1 MKRIVI
7 APDSFKGSLSA
18 PEAAEAIERGI
29 KKADPAYETRLVPMA
44 DGGEG
49 TADCLVKATDGEM
62 VRVMARDPL
71 GREIESGIGLLGG
84 GDGSVG
90 VVEMALSS
98 GLYLIEEHERDPLRT
113 TSYGVGQLIRA
124 ALDQGCRT
132 LILAL
137 GGSATND
144 GGAGMLQALGAEL
157 LDRDGRAIGYGGGE
171 LAKLAS
177 IGIEG
182 LDARLRECEIRVAC
196 DVDNPFVGPRG
207 ASFVF
212 GPQKGATEEVAG
224 QLDRNLTHFADSIEK
239 ALGVSIHDTPGAGAA
254 GGLAG
259 VIMAFLGG
267 SLESG
272 VSMVARYAGLDEA
285 VRTADLV
292 ITGEGRIDGQTAG
305 GKTPYGVAKIA
316 QAHGVPVVV
325 LAGSVGEGIEALYE
339 HGILSVFSI
348 VNRPM
353 TMEEA
358 MNGAA
363 ALLEQSAEQVAR
375 TFRGSSAAARG

>member
-1 MKRIVI
+1 MKKIVI

-29 KKADPAYETRLVPMA
+29 KKAGPAIETRLVPMA

-49 TADCLVKATDGEM
+49 TADCLVRATGGKM
-62 VRVMARDPL
+62 VQVTALDPL
-71 GREIESGIGLLGG
+71 GREIQSGFGVLGG
-84 GDGSVG
+84 SDGSVDGDGSVG

-124 ALDQGCRT
+124 ALDEGCRT

-157 LDRDGRAIGYGGGE
+157 LDSDGRAIGYGGGE

-177 IGIEG
+177 IGIGG
-182 LDARLRECEIRVAC
+182 LDARLRDCEIRVAC

-207 ASFVF
+207 ASHVF
-212 GPQKGATEEVAG
+212 GPQKGASEEVAER
-224 QLDRNLTHFADSIEK
+224 LDRSLSHFADLMEES
-239 ALGVSIHDTPGAGAA
+239 LGIRIHDMPGAGAA

-259 VIMAFLGG
+259 AIMAFLGG

-272 VSMVARYAGLDEA
+272 VSMVARYAGLDSA

-316 QAHGVPVVV
+316 QAHGVPVIV
-325 LAGSVGEGIEALYE
+325 LAGSVGDGIEALYE

-358 MNGAA
+358 MNGADT
-363 ALLEQSAEQVAR
+363 LLEQSAEQVAR
-375 TFRGSSAAARG
+375 TFFR

>member
-1 MKRIVI
+1 MKKIVI

-18 PEAAEAIERGI
+18 PEAAEAIGRGI
-29 KKADPAYETRLVPMA
+29 KKANPAWETVLVPMA

-49 TADCLVKATDGEM
+49 TADCLVKATDGRM
-62 VRVMARDPL
+62 VQVTALDPL
-71 GREIESGIGLLGG
+71 GREIQSGFGVLGG
-84 GDGSVG
+84 GEGSIG
-90 VVEMALSS
+90 IVEMALSS
-98 GLYLIEEHERDPLRT
+98 GLYLIDEHERDPLRT

-157 LDRDGRAIGYGGGE
+157 LDRDGLAIGYGGGE
-171 LAKLAS
+171 LARLAS
-177 IGIEG
+177 IGVEG
-182 LDARLRECEIRVAC
+182 MDARLRDCEIRVAC

-207 ASFVF
+207 ATFVF
-212 GPQKGATEEVAG
+212 GPQKGATEEVAER
-224 QLDRNLTHFADSIEK
+224 LDRNLTHFADVIEGS
-239 ALGVSIHDTPGAGAA
+239 LGVRIHDAPGAGAA

-259 VIMAFLGG
+259 AIMAFLGG

-272 VSMVARYAGLDEA
+272 VSMAARYAGLDEA
-285 VRTADLV
+285 MRNADLV
-292 ITGEGRIDGQTAG
+292 ITGEGRVDGQTAG
-305 GKTPYGVAKIA
+305 GKTPYGVAKLA
-316 QAHGVPVVV
+316 QAHNVPVIV

-353 TMEEA
+353 TMAEA
-358 MNGAA
+358 MNGAE
-363 ALLEQSAEQVAR
+363 ALLEQGAEQIAR
-375 TFRGSSAAARG
+375 TFFRQG

>member
-1 MKRIVI
+1 
-7 APDSFKGSLSA
+7 
-18 PEAAEAIERGI
+18 
-29 KKADPAYETRLVPMA
+29 MA

-49 TADCLVKATDGEM
+49 TADCLVKATDGRM
-62 VRVMARDPL
+62 VQVTALDPL
-71 GREIESGIGLLGG
+71 GREIEAGFGVLGG
-84 GDGSVG
+84 GDGTVG

-98 GLYLIEEHERDPLRT
+98 GLYLIQDHERDPLRT

-124 ALDQGCRT
+124 ALDGGCRT

-157 LDRDGRAIGYGGGE
+157 LDREGRAIGHGGGE
-171 LAKLAS
+171 LARLAN
-177 IGIEG
+177 IGVEG
-182 LDARLRECEIRVAC
+182 LDARLRDCDIRVAC

-207 ASFVF
+207 ASIVF
-212 GPQKGATEEVAG
+212 GPQKGATAEVAE
-224 QLDRNLTHFADSIEK
+224 QLDRHLTHFADVIEE
-239 ALGVSIHDTPGAGAA
+239 ALGVRIHDTPGAGAA

-259 VIMAFLGG
+259 AITAFLGG
-267 SLESG
+267 RLESG
-272 VSMVARYAGLDEA
+272 VAMVARYAGLDAA
-285 VRTADLV
+285 VLDADLV

-305 GKTPYGVAKIA
+305 GKAPYGVAKTA
-316 QAHGVPVVV
+316 QSHGVPVVV

-339 HGILSVFSI
+339 HGVLSLFSI

-363 ALLEQSAEQVAR
+363 GLLEQTAEQVVR
-375 TFRGSSAAARG
+375 TLCGSSLSE